1 MAMLQT
7 CGAIVALARPHQWA
21 KNALVWTALFTAH
34 RYQDA
39 QSLQQTIWAFF
50 AFCAA
55 ASAVYAFNDSLDV
68 AADRAHPS
76 KAGRPLA
83 SGTLPRWSGPVLAVL
98 YLALAAALASQ
109 LGTRFQSVLLGY
121 VLASLA
127 YCLLIKRILLLDVMV
142 LAGLYV
148 LRIAAGAAAIEVPL
162 SFWLL
167 SFGLFLFFSLAL
179 LKRVIELKELTSE
192 GLDRTK
198 RAYQTED
205 LPMLSI
211 LGIGAMLAAAVVL
224 VMYLHSPDVRALYQH
239 PARLSLLLPIVLY
252 GLSRLWLLAM
262 RGGMASDPVL
272 HALRDPISYLCLA
285 GALSVIIIAV

>member
-1 MAMLQT
+1 MPFLTTLRAV
-7 CGAIVALARPHQWA
+7 IALARPHQWA

-34 RYQDA
+34 RYHDA
-39 QSLQQTIWAFF
+39 DAIAQTVLAFF

-76 KAGRPLA
+76 KAKRPLA
-83 SGTLPRWSGPVLAVL
+83 SGALPRWSGPVLSLV
-98 YLALAAALASQ
+98 YLTLAAGLASA
-109 LGTRFQSVLLGY
+109 LSARFQGVLLSY
-121 VLASLA
+121 LLASLA
-127 YCLLIKRILLLDVMV
+127 YCVAIKKVLLLDVMV

-179 LKRVIELKELTSE
+179 LKRVIELKALPVEQLE
-192 GLDRTK
+192 RTK
-198 RAYQTED
+198 RAYQTDD
-205 LPMLSI
+205 LPMLSM

-224 VMYLHSPDVRALYQH
+224 VMYLHSPDVRVLYQH
-239 PARLSLLLPIVLY
+239 PARLSLVLPIVLY
-252 GLSRLWLLAM
+252 GLSRLWLLAL
-262 RGGMASDPVL
+262 RGGMAADPVV

-285 GALSVIIIAV
+285 GALSVVLIAV